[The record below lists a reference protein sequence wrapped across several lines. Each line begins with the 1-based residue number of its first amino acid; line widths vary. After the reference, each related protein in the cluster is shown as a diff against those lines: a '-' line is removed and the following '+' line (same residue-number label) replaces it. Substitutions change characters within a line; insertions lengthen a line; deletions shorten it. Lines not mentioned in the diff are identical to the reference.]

1 MIKKILNTL
10 FGGGGTAASEPKQV
24 VCDSEE
30 YKGFLIEAAP
40 MEESGQYR
48 TAGSIS
54 KEVDGVLK
62 KSRFIRADNSPD
74 QSQAASHALAKGRQL
89 VDEQGDRL
97 LEREM
102 L

>member
-1 MIKKILNTL
+1 MIKKILSSL
-10 FGGGGTAASEPKQV
+10 FGSSGAASHEKHDA
-24 VCDSEE
+24 VCDSEQ

-40 MEESGQYR
+40 MEEAGQYR

-74 QSQAASHALAKGRQL
+74 QSQAASHALAKGRQI